1 MDTLAQG
8 TAALEPDAATVD
20 GASRGG
26 AAPVTHPWRGR
37 IKSVAGFLTGA
48 LAAQGLSAVTGLLLT
63 RWLSVNDYA
72 IYTVL
77 AVLTGALTVL
87 TTGGVNIAF
96 STIVGRVWPDRQ
108 RAAEALAACRR
119 ERHLIS
125 IVVLPFF
132 LATASWLLLKA
143 GAAPWLVASLLALM
157 VVQWFV
163 ELKSHITD
171 QILLF
176 AQRAA
181 RLQSLEAALGA
192 LRLAAVTLLHL
203 ASGISI
209 LFVTAL
215 TVIGAALRVPF
226 IQKWARQEIPM
237 DSARAVDADRK
248 EIRSVT
254 VRQLPVE
261 LYYCVQSQVALFLLA
276 AMSAPAETASFGAL
290 GRLAQLFVP
299 VSMLVS
305 AFAIPRFSQT
315 RDRVFAAFM
324 SWSLLGLLPGLAVV
338 AVAALAPSLLLL
350 LIGPNYAH
358 LQHEVLIASVYS
370 ATVALAMTM
379 WRLAAN
385 RGWNRWTLIQ
395 IPVFCLW
402 CVASPSFLDLATLD
416 GVLMFQFGFPLAMI
430 SATLADLVHARV
442 KGDLR

>member
-1 MDTLAQG
+1 
-8 TAALEPDAATVD
+8 
-20 GASRGG
+20 
-26 AAPVTHPWRGR
+26 
-37 IKSVAGFLTGA
+37 
-48 LAAQGLSAVTGLLLT
+48 
-63 RWLSVNDYA
+63 
-72 IYTVL
+72 VL

-157 VVQWFV
+157 IVQWFV

-315 RDRVFAAFM
+315 RTRVFAAFM

-358 LQHEVLIASVYS
+358 LQHEVLIASIYS

-385 RGWNRWTLIQ
+385 RGWNRWTLLQ

-402 CVASPSFLDLATLD
+402 CVASPRFLDLTTLD

-430 SATLADLVHARV
+430 SATLADLVHARF